1 MTPKAWLFLA
11 LGLFVVYYAVS
22 WVRGAAAAGAQ
33 SGGGGGAGG
42 SATGVPAVGI
52 VVGVVIGALF
62 GWISGGGMQ
71 VNAGQVSLVS
81 PLTAGT
87 PSMYVAIATMTF
99 LGAAIAL
106 VVHRGRTGWP
116 KPVELFIGFIT
127 NFFDTLGIGSYA
139 PTTAMWKAWKIV
151 DDRLIPGTLTAG
163 HTPAT
168 IAQAFIFIA
177 IVEVEFNTLVL
188 LILSSVL
195 GAWLGAGVVASWS
208 RRNVQLGMGI
218 ALLAAASL
226 FILKNLDEMRG
237 TPMIEGGTATALTGT
252 LLIVGFV
259 GNFVLG
265 ALMTVGVG
273 LYAPCLIM
281 ISLLGMNPTAAFPIM
296 MGSCAFLMPI
306 ASGRF
311 VKKGSYSLRPALGLT
326 LAGVPAVLIAAIIVK
341 SLPLTTVRW
350 LVVAVVLYTAISML
364 RSARESVAA
373 PAA

>member
-11 LGLFVVYYAVS
+11 LGCFVVYYAVS
-22 WVRGAAAAGAQ
+22 WVRGAAIAGAQ
-33 SGGGGGAGG
+33 SGDGGGGP
-42 SATGVPAVGI
+42 ATGTPAVGLL
-52 VVGVVIGALF
+52 VGAVIGALF
-62 GWISGGGMQ
+62 GWISGGGLQ
-71 VNAGQVSLVS
+71 VNEGQVSLLS
-81 PLTAGT
+81 PLTSGT

-99 LGAAIAL
+99 LGAAIAM

-163 HTPAT
+163 HTPST

-188 LILSSVL
+188 LILASIL

-208 RRNVQLGMGI
+208 KRNVQLGMGI

-364 RSARESVAA
+364 RSARESAVA
-373 PAA
+373 PAT